1 MKNII
6 IAIAVAV
13 VLGLGTWA
21 FISFDGASLLN
32 KDTAATNTATI
43 ATVNGEAISQ
53 SEFDALQAQ
62 ITTAQGIDITTLDA
76 SAQAQLNTQ
85 IINALVSQKLLQQAV
100 AQTNITVPDASVQ
113 VELEAIEN
121 QFEDNAA
128 YQSALV
134 AQGLTENMLI
144 AQIRTELAT
153 QAYLEQELNLSAVTA
168 TEEEITT
175 TYEGAATEETPALEE
190 IRDQVEAFVIQQKQ
204 QELINT
210 FIDNLRAGAEVEV
223 L

>member
-1 MKNII
+1 M
-6 IAIAVAV
+6 
-13 VLGLGTWA
+13 
-21 FISFDGASLLN
+21 
-32 KDTAATNTATI
+32 
-43 ATVNGEAISQ
+43 
-53 SEFDALQAQ
+53 QAPK
-62 ITTAQGIDITTLDA
+62 
-76 SAQAQLNTQ
+76 LNTQ